1 MDLCQYRALL
11 TLRMTAYKYSRA
23 IDIAASYTVILLAG
37 VAACAA
43 SRVAHSR
50 PGRLSAIQADTAAL
64 RRTLDSIADA
74 HHGVVGFSVIDLE
87 TGARINRRGDETFP
101 TASLIKVPIL
111 VTVYDLVAR
120 GQLSL
125 DDPLTV
131 LKIDQVPGSGVTQ
144 FLHNGTVLTVH
155 DAAWLMSTI
164 SDNTATNLLLDRI
177 IIRRVWAKMDSLG
190 LQHTR
195 VHSKSFLRNSSVA
208 MDSSVKYGLGVT
220 TPNEMAHLFE
230 LLARG
235 KAVNPTADSTML
247 DILEHNTTD
256 FMLQRYAAGAR
267 AAHKDG
273 ETDAVRAECTLWYL
287 RNRVVACVMT
297 KENKDQ
303 RWILD
308 NEPQLTLANMG
319 LAIINAFGGVPPVPP
334 QS

>member
-1 MDLCQYRALL
+1 MNRSS
-11 TLRMTAYKYSRA
+11 T
-23 IDIAASYTVILLAG
+23 LAG
-37 VAACAA
+37 AVVPLLLLGSISCAA
-43 SRVAHSR
+43 AQTAVTTTPKPAPIR
-50 PGRLSAIQADTAAL
+50 ADTAAL
-64 RRTLDSIADA
+64 RKTLDSISGA
-74 HHGVVGFSVIDLE
+74 HHGVVGYSVIDLE
-87 TGARINRRGDETFP
+87 SGQRISRRGDETFP
-101 TASLIKVPIL
+101 TASLIKVAIL
-111 VTVYDLVAR
+111 VTVYDLVAK

-131 LKIDQVPGSGVTQ
+131 LKIDQVPGSGVIQ

-220 TPNEMAHLFE
+220 TPNEMAHLLE
-230 LLARG
+230 LMAQG
-235 KAVNPTADSTML
+235 KAVNPAADSAML
-247 DILEHNTTD
+247 DILEHNTAD
-256 FMLQRYAAGAR
+256 LMLQRYLEGAR

-273 ETDAVRAECTLWYL
+273 ETDAVRTECTLWYL

-303 RWILD
+303 RWIVD
-308 NEPQLTLANMG
+308 NEPQLTMANMG
-319 LAIINAFGGVPPVPP
+319 LAIVNAFGGVPPAPP
-334 QS
+334 SQ

>member
-1 MDLCQYRALL
+1 MR
-11 TLRMTAYKYSRA
+11 LRWFSSTNSGRLRVGL
-23 IDIAASYTVILLAG
+23 SYTAILLAG
-37 VAACAA
+37 VVACAA
-43 SRVAHSR
+43 TAGHSRV
-50 PGRLSAIQADTAAL
+50 GRVPIVRADTAAL

-74 HHGVVGFSVIDLE
+74 HHGVVGYSVIDLE
-87 TGARINRRGDETFP
+87 TGSRISRRGDETFP
-101 TASLIKVPIL
+101 TASLIKVAIL
-111 VTVYDLVAR
+111 VTVYDLVAK

-131 LKIDQVPGSGVTQ
+131 LKIDQVPGSGIIQ
-144 FLHNGTVLTVH
+144 FLHHGTVLTVH

-220 TPNEMAHLFE
+220 TPNEMARLFE
-230 LLARG
+230 LMALG
-235 KAVNPTADSTML
+235 KAVNANADSTML

-256 FMLQRYAAGAR
+256 FMLQRYAGGER

-273 ETDAVRAECTLWYL
+273 ETDAVRTECTLWYL

-319 LAIINAFGGVPPVPP
+319 LAIIKAFGGVPPAPP
-334 QS
+334 SS